1 MAGTLYLVATP
12 IGNLDDMPPRVAATF
27 AKADFIAAEDTRV
40 TLRLLNYLSLKK
52 PMVSYYEHQ
61 LHRGEAILRRI
72 QEGEDC
78 ALCSD
83 AGMPCISD
91 PGEVIVRDALA
102 LGIKVV
108 PIPAASACVTALAVS
123 GQDTSKFVFEGFLP
137 VQRKQKKEQLAQL
150 AAEQRTLIFYEAPH
164 KLRLTLSDMAAYF
177 GTERSITLCRELTKL
192 HEEIQKT
199 TLGEAIA
206 YYEQTAPRGE
216 YVLVVAGAAPAAAIQ
231 EEQTLAAVVALAQ
244 GLVQG
249 GMGVSA
255 AAKAAAQGTAFHK
268 SEVYHALMQAKE

>member
-1 MAGTLYLVATP
+1 MAGTLYIVATP

-27 AKADFIAAEDTRV
+27 AKVDFIAAEDTRV

-108 PIPAASACVTALAVS
+108 PIPGASACVTALAVS
-123 GQDTSKFVFEGFLP
+123 GQDTTKFVFEGFLP
-137 VQRKQKKEQLAQL
+137 VNRKQKKAQL
-150 AAEQRTLIFYEAPH
+150 EALAVEQRTIVFYEAPH
-164 KLRLTLSDMAAYF
+164 KLRVTLDDLSAYF
-177 GTERSITLCRELTKL
+177 GAERSITLCRELTKL

-199 TLGEAIA
+199 TLAEAVA
-206 YYEQTAPRGE
+206 YYQDTAPRGE
-216 YVLVVAGAAPAAAIQ
+216 YVLVLAGAAPVEETQEALTLDQVTAAAQ
-231 EEQTLAAVVALAQ
+231 RLLE
-244 GLVQG
+244 G

-255 AAKAAAQGTAFHK
+255 AAKAAAQGTPYSK
-268 SEVYHALMQAKE
+268 SDVYRALMQAEN